1 MVLPVTVTVVVP
13 VADTVVLIGGICE
26 EGVNDVVE
34 LLDSVVLVV
43 I

>member
-13 VADTVVLIGGICE
+13 VADTVVLIGGIRE